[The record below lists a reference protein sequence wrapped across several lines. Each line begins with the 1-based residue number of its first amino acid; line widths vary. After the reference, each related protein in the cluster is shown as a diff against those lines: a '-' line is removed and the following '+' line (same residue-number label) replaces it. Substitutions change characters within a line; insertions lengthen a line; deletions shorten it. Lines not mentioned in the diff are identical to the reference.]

1 MEYHILNGD
10 CLKETLKNEYSNLL
24 VMREALVQG
33 PIEEKDETSFFEK
46 RANFISEGYN
56 ACSKETYLKG
66 LSEFE
71 KIKAIEKNSTINFWF
86 GKDVFCQVNFWFLL
100 NLLKNKIETNNFNL
114 IVPNEN
120 QNCSFSNKE
129 KREESFKK
137 KIAISK
143 EDLKIFCKL
152 WDLFTQKQYTKMK
165 QEGKVLESNYPF
177 ILETIEAIINIHK
190 VEKEFIQLSIKE
202 NNFKKLFQEISKEY
216 SIYGYGDMQVKYI
229 IENSY

>member
-10 CLKETLKNEYSNLL
+10 CLKETLEDEYSNLL
-24 VMREALVQG
+24 IMREALIQG

-46 RANFISEGYN
+46 RADFISEEYK

-71 KIKAIEKNSTINFWF
+71 KIKAIEKNSIINLWF

-100 NLLKNKIETNNFNL
+100 NLLKNKIDTNDFYL
-114 IVPNEN
+114 VLPNEN

-137 KIAISK
+137 KITISK
-143 EDLKIFCKL
+143 EDIKIFCNL
-152 WDLFTQKQYTKMK
+152 WDLFTQKQYTKMR
-165 QEGKVLESNYPF
+165 QEGEVLESNYPF
-177 ILETIEAIINIHK
+177 ILETIKAIINMQE
-190 VEKEFIQLSIKE
+190 VEKEFIHLSIQE
-202 NNFKKLFQEISKEY
+202 NDFKKLFQKISKEY
-216 SIYGYGDMQVKYI
+216 SIYGYGDMQVMYI
-229 IENSY
+229 IGNSY